1 MLKILLFDDEITK
14 LKTPLLVIPSFEDH
28 ELLPEPLRFL
38 ESDINPAIS
47 TIKESSHFNAKEE
60 GYLPVFTGNNN
71 LPMLVL
77 LGAGKIDRWDMERAR
92 KFFGQAV
99 KISKK
104 YQLEECS
111 IYWDSN
117 LPLPKANDVFF
128 TEIAASIIMANHEFR
143 EFKTNDEVNGSP
155 FLKEVRIVYLNAP
168 ANMNAFLEE
177 GLKVGNSVN
186 FARKLADLPG
196 NILTPTKFV
205 EEIHK
210 LQKKY
215 NWEVEILHKIQL
227 EKLGMHALL
236 AVSAG
241 AFNKPYL
248 AIIKYGQNQNHE
260 KIALV
265 GKGVTFD
272 SGGISLKPSKRMEE
286 MKYDMCGAAAVL
298 AGMKAASEA
307 QLPVNLIGAIPLVE
321 NLPSGTAI
329 RPGDIVK
336 SYSGKTI
343 EIINTD
349 AEGRLIL
356 ADAISYVVKNYEPD
370 ILVDLATLTGAVVV
384 ALGHTDAGLVS
395 NDKSLID
402 ELQQSGNI
410 SGERVWPLPIWEEH
424 SDFIKSNIADLRNTS
439 KESGA
444 GAITA
449 AAFLKQFVGNTRWAH
464 IDIAG
469 TAWGMS
475 EQSYR
480 PKGATGFGVKLLYH
494 WLKNIHLP
502 QQNGQ

>member
-1 MLKILLFDDEITK
+1 MLKILVYDDEISK
-14 LKTPLLVIPSFEDH
+14 LKTPLLVVPVFEDQ
-28 ELLPEPLRFL
+28 ELLPETLKFL
-38 ESDINPAIS
+38 EPDIVPSIS
-47 TIKESSHFNAKEE
+47 QIKESSHFSAKEE
-60 GYLPVFTGNNN
+60 DHRAVFTSNAN

-77 LGAGKIDRWDMERAR
+77 LGAGKIDKWDMERAR
-92 KFFGQAV
+92 KFFGQSA
-99 KISKK
+99 KISSK
-104 YQLEECS
+104 YQVEECS
-111 IYWDSN
+111 VYWDSN
-117 LPLPKANDVFF
+117 LPLPKANEVFF
-128 TEIAASIIMANHEFR
+128 TEVAASVMMASHEFK
-143 EFKTNDEVNGSP
+143 EFKTNDETNSSP
-155 FLKEVRIVYLNAP
+155 SLKELRIVYLNAP

-177 GLKVGNSVN
+177 GLKVGDSVN

-205 EEIHK
+205 EEIQR

-215 NWEVEILHKIQL
+215 NWEVEILHKVQL
-227 EKLGMHALL
+227 EKLGLHALL

-248 AIIKYGQNQNHE
+248 AIIKYNHNQNHE
-260 KIALV
+260 EIALI

-272 SGGISLKPSKRMEE
+272 SGGISLKPSKHMEE

-298 AGMKAASEA
+298 ASMKAVSEA

-336 SYSGKTI
+336 SYGGKTI

-370 ILVDLATLTGAVVV
+370 ILVDLATLTGAIVV

-395 NDKSLID
+395 NDKFLID

-424 SDFIKSNIADLRNTS
+424 TDLMKSNIADLRNTS

-449 AAFLKQFVGNTRWAH
+449 AAFLKQFIGNTRWAH

-469 TAWGMS
+469 TAWGMA
-475 EQSYR
+475 ERSYR

-502 QQNGQ
+502 RQNGQ

>member
-1 MLKILLFDDEITK
+1 MPKILLFDDEISK
-14 LKTPLLVIPSFEDH
+14 LKTPLLVIPSFENQ
-28 ELLPEPLRFL
+28 ELLPETLRFL
-38 ESDINPAIS
+38 EPDINPAIS
-47 TIKESSHFNAKEE
+47 GIKESSHFSAKEKE
-60 GYLPVFTGNNN
+60 YLAIFTGNAS

-92 KFFGQAV
+92 KFFGQAI

-111 IYWDSN
+111 VYWDSN

-128 TEIAASIIMANHEFR
+128 TEVAASIIMANHEFK
-143 EFKTNDEVNGSP
+143 ELKTNDEAERSP
-155 FLKEVRIVYLNAP
+155 SLKEVRIVYLNAP

-177 GLKVGNSVN
+177 GQKVGNSVN

-205 EEIHK
+205 EEIQK

-215 NWEVEILHKIQL
+215 DWEVEILHKAQL

-248 AIIKYGQNQNHE
+248 AIIKNNQNQNHE

-272 SGGISLKPSKRMEE
+272 SGGISLKPSKNMEE

-298 AGMKAASEA
+298 AGMKAVSEA

-424 SDFIKSNIADLRNTS
+424 SDFMKSNIADLRNTS

-449 AAFLKQFVGNTRWAH
+449 AAFLKQFVGSTRWAH

-469 TAWGMS
+469 TAWGMV
-475 EQSYR
+475 ERSYR